1 MDATACTSFASHRRI
16 ARARAWLM
24 ARAPA
29 EELLI
34 IGANL
39 DAANELARA
48 VAQTTGGA
56 FGGHRFTLAQ
66 LAAALAAPT
75 MAARGIVPAGRLG
88 VEAIVCRAVHA
99 LGPGGALG
107 RYACIVKAPGFPRA
121 IANVLT
127 EIRLAAVGP
136 EVLGKVAP
144 DLLLLLRAYEAELA
158 EGKFTDWP
166 GMLTIAAETAADC
179 STTTRRLMQ
188 LPMLLLDVR
197 IASKAE
203 LDLLATLRSSASD
216 LSPVFGTGFDLRS
229 KIWMKGSPLQ
239 GTVETTARWRVCS
252 VTCLTRKP
260 PWPYHRATIR
270 CSSSRRRAK
279 AGNA

>member
-56 FGGHRFTLAQ
+56 FGWHRVTLAQ

-99 LGPGGALG
+99 LSPGDALG
-107 RYACIVKAPGFPRA
+107 RYA
-121 IANVLT
+121 
-127 EIRLAAVGP
+127 
-136 EVLGKVAP
+136 
-144 DLLLLLRAYEAELA
+144 
-158 EGKFTDWP
+158 
-166 GMLTIAAETAADC
+166 
-179 STTTRRLMQ
+179 
-188 LPMLLLDVR
+188 
-197 IASKAE
+197 
-203 LDLLATLRSSASD
+203 
-216 LSPVFGTGFDLRS
+216 
-229 KIWMKGSPLQ
+229 
-239 GTVETTARWRVCS
+239 
-252 VTCLTRKP
+252 
-260 PWPYHRATIR
+260 
-270 CSSSRRRAK
+270 
-279 AGNA
+279 

>member
-56 FGGHRFTLAQ
+56 FGWHRFTLAQ

-75 MAARGIVPAGRLG
+75 MAARGIVPASRLG

-107 RYACIVKAPGFPRA
+107 RYACIAKAPGFARA
-121 IANVLT
+121 IASVLT
-127 EIRLAAVGP
+127 ETMTP
-136 EVLGKVAP
+136 
-144 DLLLLLRAYEAELA
+144 
-158 EGKFTDWP
+158 
-166 GMLTIAAETAADC
+166 
-179 STTTRRLMQ
+179 
-188 LPMLLLDVR
+188 
-197 IASKAE
+197 
-203 LDLLATLRSSASD
+203 SSI
-216 LSPVFGTGFDLRS
+216 LKT
-229 KIWMKGSPLQ
+229 
-239 GTVETTARWRVCS
+239 
-252 VTCLTRKP
+252 
-260 PWPYHRATIR
+260 Y
-270 CSSSRRRAK
+270 
-279 AGNA
+279 